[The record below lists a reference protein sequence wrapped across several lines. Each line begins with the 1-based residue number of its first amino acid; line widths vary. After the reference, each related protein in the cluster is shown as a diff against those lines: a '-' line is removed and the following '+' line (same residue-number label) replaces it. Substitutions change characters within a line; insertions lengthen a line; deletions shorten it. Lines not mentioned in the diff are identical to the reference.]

1 MGLPVEPFWYFSPVF
16 FPLIETLAIRGLSIS
31 ATHFQ
36 ALISIYISTFEVSR
50 ENIKK
55 VTWTISFLHDIYRKT
70 VLFYVKKIK

>member
-55 VTWTISFLHDIYRKT
+55 VT
-70 VLFYVKKIK
+70 